1 MLTLHSVTA
10 GYGGV
15 TVLRDIDFTVGDG
28 DVVALLGPNGA
39 GKSTLLRTLTGFVKP
54 TAGSVT
60 FDGREVTANPP
71 HQFAR
76 NGICLLPEGRAIFPS
91 LTVME
96 NLRIMAGTKSIAEAI
111 PEALAHFPA
120 LRNRMRQTA
129 GSLSGGEQQ
138 MLALSRPFMTNPKVV
153 LVDEASLGLAPLIV
167 DGIFDTLALLPER
180 GVSVVL
186 VEQYVQRVLKLAKTA
201 YVLSRGEIV
210 HVGDAK
216 EMDPAEIYQKYLGVE

>member
-60 FDGREVTANPP
+60 FDGEEVTADPP

-76 NGICLLPEGRAIFPS
+76 NGICLLPEGRAIYPS

-120 LRNRMRQTA
+120 LKTRMRQTA

-167 DGIFDTLALLPER
+167 DGIFETLALLPER

-186 VEQYVQRVLKLAKTA
+186 VEQYVQRVLKMAKTA

-216 EMDPAEIYQKYLGVE
+216 EMDPAEIYQRYLGVE

>member
-54 TAGSVT
+54 TAGRVS
-60 FDGREVTANPP
+60 FDGQEVTAEAP

-96 NLRIMAGTKSIAEAI
+96 NLRIMAGSKSMAEAI
-111 PEALAHFPA
+111 PEALSHFPA
-120 LRNRMRQTA
+120 LKNRMRQTA

-138 MLALSRPFMTNPKVV
+138 MLALTRPFMTNPKVV

-167 DGIFDTLALLPER
+167 DGIFETLALLPER

-186 VEQYVQRVLKLAKTA
+186 VEQYVQRVLKMSKKA

-210 HVGDAK
+210 HAGDAK
-216 EMDPAEIYQKYLGVE
+216 EIDPAEIYQKYLGVE

>member
-1 MLTLHSVTA
+1 VTA
-10 GYGGV
+10 
-15 TVLRDIDFTVGDG
+15 D
-28 DVVALLGPNGA
+28 
-39 GKSTLLRTLTGFVKP
+39 
-54 TAGSVT
+54 
-60 FDGREVTANPP
+60 PP
-71 HQFAR
+71 HQYAR
-76 NGICLLPEGRAIFPS
+76 NGICLLPEGRAIYPS

-96 NLRIMAGTKSIAEAI
+96 NLRLMAGSKSTGEAI

-120 LRNRMRQTA
+120 LSNRMRQTA

-138 MLALSRPFMTNPKVV
+138 MLALSRAFMTNPKVV

-216 EMDPAEIYQKYLGVE
+216 ELDPAEIYQRYLGVE